1 MVSPW
6 MPCTPLRVCT
16 PSQAS
21 QFGLALS
28 LTSSAL
34 FQGQRILGDLT
45 FTHTHPMHPRMPCT
59 PLRVRAS
66 SPASQFWLAP
76 SLMSSA
82 TNDFFNGPNI
92 LSTSFSMASHQQSMQ
107 SSANY
112 CHTSKSVCQHG
123 KSLTSGIQ
131 TWDYR
136 MDQNSVSNKLRTVKA
151 VVMDR

>member
-92 LSTSFSMASHQQSMQ
+92 LVNFIFYGK
-107 SSANY
+107 SSAVNAIF
-112 CHTSKSVCQHG
+112 SKLLSHFKICMSAWKVSDKWNSNLRLPHG
-123 KSLTSGIQ
+123 S
-131 TWDYR
+131 
-136 MDQNSVSNKLRTVKA
+136 KLCEQ
-151 VVMDR
+151 